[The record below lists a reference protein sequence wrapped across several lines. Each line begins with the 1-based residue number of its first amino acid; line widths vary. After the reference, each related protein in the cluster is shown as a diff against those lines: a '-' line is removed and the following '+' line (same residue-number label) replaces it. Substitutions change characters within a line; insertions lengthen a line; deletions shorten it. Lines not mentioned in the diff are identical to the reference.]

1 MKSKVFILLKFKFDF
16 TLSLILLFLTFPLI
30 LILSVIVFIQTKEF
44 PFFLQERGLTLDS
57 HRFKMYKLKTMKSK
71 KTNVESSHKNIF
83 FKNEL
88 TELVTPFGKFLRRT
102 GLDELPQLLN
112 ILKGEMS
119 FVGPRPLSLTDLDI
133 MKSSFPEE
141 YTARGN
147 NKFKPGITGYW
158 QVFQNRDEG
167 VKDLIEK
174 ETFYNHNYSFLLDL
188 KILLYTIPI
197 VFNGTHRDAILPSAK
212 SDKFNES
219 TLKDFSCEKYKI
231 ECAA

>member
-1 MKSKVFILLKFKFDF
+1 MKSQKI
-16 TLSLILLFLTFPLI
+16 
-30 LILSVIVFIQTKEF
+30 
-44 PFFLQERGLTLDS
+44 
-57 HRFKMYKLKTMKSK
+57 
-71 KTNVESSHKNIF
+71 NVESSHKNIF

-88 TELVTPFGKFLRRT
+88 TELVTPFGRFLRRT

-133 MKSSFPEE
+133 MKIYFPEE
-141 YTARGN
+141 YTVRGN

-158 QVFQNRDEG
+158 QVFQNRDKG

-174 ETFYNHNYSFLLDL
+174 ENFYNYNYSFLLDL

-197 VFNGTHRDAILPSAK
+197 VFNGTHCDAILPSAK

-219 TLKDFSCEKYKI
+219 TLKNFTCEKYKV
-231 ECAA
+231 ECTA